1 VLACYIKG
9 CLLSYFGSYHLS
21 LVKTQKRNKK
31 ILRVIKI
38 TFILKGKM
46 NCLVVA
52 QSRLCMATIVFY
64 TCILIPF
71 LQLKK
76 ALLSIFKPQPVVKS
90 FNEGYLPVTRFED
103 YLQSYNKRGNENV
116 EEMCSI
122 CLVEFDRED
131 VVSQLSRCGH
141 AFHMHCI
148 ESWLDRNNFTCPL
161 CRSFLFS
168 SVNTCHG
175 NCTATT
181 ATATHFTSTSFQMR

>member
-1 VLACYIKG
+1 
-9 CLLSYFGSYHLS
+9 
-21 LVKTQKRNKK
+21 
-31 ILRVIKI
+31 
-38 TFILKGKM
+38 M
-46 NCLVVA
+46 NCLIVS
-52 QSRLCMATIVFY
+52 QSPICMATIVFY
-64 TCILIPF
+64 TCFWIPF
-71 LQLKK
+71 LQLKQ
-76 ALLSIFKPQPVVKS
+76 ALLGIMGLLMFTSHDEPVVDS

-103 YLQSYNKRGNENV
+103 YLQSYNNRGNENV

-175 NCTATT
+175 NCTAT
-181 ATATHFTSTSFQMR
+181 ATHFTSTSFQMR